1 MTVMNNPYSI
11 SHQSRYA
18 AFMRRTLHR
27 WTTGLLLC
35 ASIPLTWA
43 QDNTLIDVNFAGLP
57 GNRVQLRLTMSNP
70 PAEPRAFTIDNP
82 ARIALDFP
90 GVSNKL
96 KKKSHEVGI
105 GAVRSVNTVESQGKT
120 RVVVNLIR
128 LVEQKVS
135 VEGNDIVI
143 TVESPSDGATAS
155 ASAASGSS
163 SEGGTSSRAGKEH
176 AITNVDFRRG
186 KDAEGRI
193 TVTMADAAGVVDVR
207 DEGGK
212 IILNFI
218 DTKLPKNLEQRL
230 DVTDFATPV
239 TTVDTMNSGPN
250 TRMEISSQGLVE
262 HIAYQADNLFTL
274 EVKSIT
280 KEEATKRDKER
291 FGYTGEKLS
300 LNFQN
305 IEVRAVL
312 QLIAD
317 FTNLNMVASDTV
329 TGNITLRL
337 KNVPWDQALDLVLK
351 AKGLAMRQSGNVIMV
366 APAEEIAAREKQE
379 LEAKK
384 SIVELEPLRTDMIQI
399 NYAKAKDIASLL
411 KAQNKSLLTERGNV
425 SVDDRTNTLI
435 VLETDSRL
443 TEIRKLA
450 AALDIPIRQLLI
462 ESRIVIAN
470 DDFTRDLGVRFGAT
484 QAGRQDNGV
493 TTVSGGNGA
502 TDLIMRSATTD
513 PLAASQADRFNVN
526 LPVSGGGRI
535 ALGILG
541 PDYLLDLELS
551 AMQREGRGEVVSTP
565 RIVTSNQR
573 QGRIEQGVEIPFL
586 EASSSGATTVSFKK
600 AVLSLDVTPQITPD
614 DRVILD
620 LTVNKDSVGDVINV
634 GTGSVPTIN
643 TRQITTQV
651 LVENGETVVLGGILD
666 ESKIDGTT
674 KVPFLGD
681 IPILGRLFR
690 SDSHSDER
698 EELLIFVTPKV
709 LKDDLSIKQ

>member
-1 MTVMNNPYSI
+1 M
-11 SHQSRYA
+11 
-18 AFMRRTLHR
+18 
-27 WTTGLLLC
+27 LC

-43 QDNTLIDVNFAGLP
+43 QDNTLVDVSFAGLP

-70 PAEPRAFTIDNP
+70 PTEPRAFTIDNP

-90 GVSNKL
+90 GVTNKL

-143 TVESPSDGATAS
+143 TVESPSDGAAAS

-163 SEGGTSSRAGKEH
+163 NEGGTSSRGGKEH

-186 KDAEGRI
+186 KDGEGRI

-280 KEEATKRDKER
+280 KEDAAKRDKER

-399 NYAKAKDIASLL
+399 NYAKAKDIAALL

-425 SVDDRTNTLI
+425 SVDERTNTLI

-484 QAGRQDNGV
+484 QAGIQDNGV

-513 PLAASQADRFNVN
+513 PLAATQADRFNVN

-634 GTGSVPTIN
+634 GTGAVPTIN
-643 TRQITTQV
+643 TRQINTQV

-681 IPILGRLFR
+681 IPLLGRLFR
-690 SDSHSDER
+690 SDSHTDER

>member
-1 MTVMNNPYSI
+1 MT
-11 SHQSRYA
+11 
-18 AFMRRTLHR
+18 
-27 WTTGLLLC
+27 WLLLC
-35 ASIPLTWA
+35 LSIPIAWA
-43 QDNTLIDVNFAGLP
+43 QDNTLVDVNFAGLP

-70 PAEPRAFTIDNP
+70 PSEPRAFTIDNP

-96 KKKSHEVGI
+96 KKKNHEVGI
-105 GAVRSVNTVESQGKT
+105 GAVRSVNAVESQGKT
-120 RVVVNLIR
+120 RVVVNLVR
-128 LVEQKVS
+128 LVEQKIS
-135 VEGNDIVI
+135 VEGNDIII
-143 TVESPSDGATAS
+143 TVESPSEGAVATS
-155 ASAASGSS
+155 ATTSPSSGG
-163 SEGGTSSRAGKEH
+163 GGTHGSKEH
-176 AITNVDFRRG
+176 AITSVDFRRG
-186 KDAEGRI
+186 KDGEGRI
-193 TVTMADAAGVVDVR
+193 TITMADAAGVVDVR

-239 TTVDTMNSGPN
+239 TTVDSMSAGPN
-250 TRMEISSQGLVE
+250 SRMEISSQGLVE
-262 HIAYQADNLFTL
+262 HLAYQADNLFTL
-274 EVKSIT
+274 EIKSIT
-280 KEEATKRDKER
+280 KEDANKRDKER

-317 FTNLNMVASDTV
+317 FTDLNMVASDTV
-329 TGNITLRL
+329 SGNITLRL

-351 AKGLAMRQSGNVIMV
+351 TKGLAMRQSGNVIMV

-384 SIVELEPLRTDMIQI
+384 AIVELEPLRTDMIQV
-399 NYAKAKDIASLL
+399 NYAKAKDISTLL
-411 KAQNKSLLTERGNV
+411 KAQNTNLLTGRGNV

-435 VLETDSRL
+435 VLEADSRL
-443 TEIRKLA
+443 VEIRKLIA
-450 AALDIPIRQLLI
+450 VLDVPIRQLLI

-470 DDFTRDLGVRFGAT
+470 DDFARDLGVRMGVT
-484 QAGRQDNGV
+484 QAAVQDNGV
-493 TTVSGGNGA
+493 TTVSGGMAQTDNILRDVLSIGA
-502 TDLIMRSATTD
+502 ANPLNATF
-513 PLAASQADRFNVN
+513 SDRLNVN

-565 RIVTSNQR
+565 RLVTSNQR

-586 EASSSGATTVSFKK
+586 TSSSSGATTVSFKK

-614 DRVILD
+614 DRIILD
-620 LTVNKDSVGDVINV
+620 LKVNKDSVGALIPV
-634 GTGSVPTIN
+634 GTGTIPSIN
-643 TRQITTQV
+643 TRAINTQV

-666 ESKIDGTT
+666 ESKVDSTT

-690 SDSHSDER
+690 TDSNSDER

-709 LKDDLSIKQ
+709 LKDDLSIKH